1 MGDSSVPLR
10 SALLAMVGA
19 LGVVF
24 GDIGTSPLYAMRTIL
39 GESDTLDTTVVY
51 GMTSTVIWSLL
62 LVVTMLYVGVLLGT
76 DNEGE
81 GGLLALLGLLRRSH
95 ARARIAVA
103 ATILAMV
110 GAAMFLGDCVVT
122 PAISVLAAAE
132 GLEVVDPSLEG
143 RGPPHRPGHP
153 GRRLRP
159 PADRHRPDRSAS
171 TAR

>member
-1 MGDSSVPLR
+1 MGDSIGSR
-10 SALLAMVGA
+10 RNTALAMVGA

-62 LVVTMLYVGVLLGT
+62 LVVTMLYVGVLLGA
-76 DNEGE
+76 DNQGD

-95 ARARIAVA
+95 ARARLAVA
-103 ATILAMV
+103 ATILAMA

-132 GLEVVDPSLEG
+132 GLEVVHPSLKVVVLPSPWPSSPVSLFCSG
-143 RGPPHRPGHP
+143 
-153 GRRLRP
+153 
-159 PADRHRPDRSAS
+159 SAPVGSERS